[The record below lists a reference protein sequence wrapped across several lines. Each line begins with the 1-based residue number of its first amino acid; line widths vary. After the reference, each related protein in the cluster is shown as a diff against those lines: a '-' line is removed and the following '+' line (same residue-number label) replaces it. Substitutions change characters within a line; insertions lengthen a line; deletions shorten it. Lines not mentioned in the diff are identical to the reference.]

1 MDFTNIGDF
10 IQNIFDYYD
19 KQNNKYKD
27 YLLENIILDDKN
39 KYFIDKNT
47 NEIIQNISNSEI
59 LGIFYHEHNVF
70 VWGWALPI
78 LNKKTIVNGLLYY
91 SMSLTS
97 TTNTNE
103 HNFIRSI
110 LINSRIYIENDF
122 NLQFVLGLSLYIIK
136 ESNINFIYK
145 TYIYDKEDKNKVIQ
159 TVFNLIKL

>member
-1 MDFTNIGDF
+1 MDTTNIGDF

-27 YLLENIILDDKN
+27 YLLENIKLDVEN

-70 VWGWALPI
+70 VWGWVLPN
-78 LNKKTIVNGLLYY
+78 LKNNEIVKGLLYY
-91 SMSLTS
+91 GVLSNS
-97 TTNTNE
+97 NTNE
-103 HNFIRSI
+103 HIFIRSI

-122 NLQFVLGLSLYIIK
+122 NLQFILGLSLYLAK
-136 ESNINFIYK
+136 EVNSNFIYK
-145 TYIYDKEDKNKVIQ
+145 TYIYDKEDKKKVIQ